1 MLWHERRAHVRVRM
15 ALTDRHSV
23 FLVWRSDLPPVV
35 KRRSRVLRRRTWQ
48 AALDKPRRVQDGQLG
63 FVVLYHEFM

>member
-23 FLVWRSDLPPVV
+23 FLAFGLAPSSKATQPRYVPRS
-35 KRRSRVLRRRTWQ
+35 
-48 AALDKPRRVQDGQLG
+48 
-63 FVVLYHEFM
+63 